1 MYLFHSLVKHEV
13 KLYLSDSIHISLLV
27 VQLAINSLHSSFHT
41 ILLQNR
47 LNADSIL
54 LVCILQEHLFYFLP
68 EQISILSPFL
78 F

>member
-27 VQLAINSLHSSFHT
+27 VQLAINSSFHT

-54 LVCILQEHLFYFLP
+54 LVCILQERLFYFLP